1 MNELLEFVEAHA
13 PTLKYMFCILGE
25 PESVMAM
32 SQKITDN
39 FNIPARAPNAEETII
54 IPIE

>member
-54 IPIE
+54 IPIK